1 MNQQNDVPEQGIEEK
16 LFEAW
21 REERKFYDFR
31 GAARFHN
38 RELPLRRAKTAAQHT
53 GRID

>member
-1 MNQQNDVPEQGIEEK
+1 MNQQNDAPEKGIEEK

-31 GAARFHN
+31 GAARF
-38 RELPLRRAKTAAQHT
+38 LIWLVALLVVAVMTT
-53 GRID
+53 S